1 MKYHTSMK
9 DVDSMSFCGSGVVG
23 SKGQIVIPKDLRDS
37 MAIGE
42 GEQMIFMNTP
52 QEGVFVV
59 MKADRLTMITD
70 HLQLKLEK
78 LKNLKEGKS

>member
-1 MKYHTSMK
+1 MK
-9 DVDSMSFCGSGVVG
+9 DIESLNFCGSGTVG

-37 MAIGE
+37 MCIEE

-59 MKADRLTMITD
+59 MKADRLTVITD

-78 LKNLKEGKS
+78 LKNLKEGKN